1 MSKLLS
7 ESSRRNK
14 GKRLTAILLCI
25 AIVICN
31 LGLESYTGLA
41 EAAAGY
47 TTIYLVDNTD
57 GHWIGNDNA
66 VMELVDNTY
75 GHDRYIMS
83 TTDRRTWSVRVPKST
98 YNVTFN
104 RLNSNQTAQW
114 NSWSAGGRDGYN
126 TYYVYGHEYGFWGG
140 SRDIEEGFRAGDVIY
155 LDYYE
160 FSGWKQ
166 ADARF

>member
-57 GHWIGNDNA
+57 GH
-66 VMELVDNTY
+66 
-75 GHDRYIMS
+75 
-83 TTDRRTWSVRVPKST
+83 
-98 YNVTFN
+98 
-104 RLNSNQTAQW
+104 
-114 NSWSAGGRDGYN
+114 
-126 TYYVYGHEYGFWGG
+126 
-140 SRDIEEGFRAGDVIY
+140 
-155 LDYYE
+155 
-160 FSGWKQ
+160 
-166 ADARF
+166 